1 MDVLEAV
8 AETQKRCEQLRLSGR
23 TIALVPTMG
32 FFHEAHLELMRVAK
46 RHADTVVISLFVNP
60 MQFRP
65 DEDFRDYP
73 RDLEGDLAK
82 ARSVGVDLAFV
93 PSPEE
98 MYPSGFQAKVDILR
112 LSQHLCGKSRPGH
125 FVGVATV
132 VLKLFNIIRPHLAIF
147 GQKDYQQLAVISR
160 MVKDLNL
167 DLQIVGVPTI
177 RDPDGLAMSSRNAY
191 LSTDE
196 RVSARSLKD
205 ALDLVRNM
213 VGQGERD
220 TERIKKRI
228 ATFIHDHLVTE
239 IEYITLCDPVTL
251 EDVETIEGETL
262 LALAVKIGKARLID
276 NCIISDP
283 AKEC

>member
-1 MDVLEAV
+1 MDVLEAI

-65 DEDFRDYP
+65 EEDFRDYP
-73 RDLEGDLAK
+73 RDLERDLAK

-93 PSPEE
+93 PSTEE
-98 MYPSGFQAKVDILR
+98 MYPSGFQTKVDIQP

-125 FVGVATV
+125 FEGVATV
-132 VLKLFNIIRPHLAIF
+132 VLKLFNITRPHLAIF

-177 RDPDGLAMSSRNAY
+177 RDPDGLAMSSRNTY

-196 RVSARSLKD
+196 RASARSLKN
-205 ALDLVRNM
+205 ALDLAQEM
-213 VGQGERD
+213 VGRGERD
-220 TERIKKRI
+220 TARIKRRI
-228 ATFIHDHLVTE
+228 TTFIHDHPLTE
-239 IEYITLCDPVTL
+239 IEYVTLCDPVTL
-251 EDVETIEGETL
+251 EDVEAIEGETL

-276 NCIISDP
+276 HCIISDP
-283 AKEC
+283 TKDS